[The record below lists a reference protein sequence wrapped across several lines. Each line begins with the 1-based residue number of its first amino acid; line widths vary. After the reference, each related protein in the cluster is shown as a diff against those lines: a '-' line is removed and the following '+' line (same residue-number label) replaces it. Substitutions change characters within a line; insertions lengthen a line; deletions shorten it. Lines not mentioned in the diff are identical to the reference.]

1 MPRLFVYLFVQFVFK
16 LRSKSDPLY
25 FDLFLKLIPG
35 GVTAITACAPA
46 IKANQQEVSFAVAN
60 VVAFGTIGMLV
71 YPYLAHSMLGSSQAI
86 GTFLGLAIHD
96 TSQVVSCLSFRP
108 VLLVCC
114 TTNEMFFLLFLL
126 HLFFCFSSFFIIFF
140 IFVVHNRSLSIYLF
154 FSHLLIL
161 KDGRSIDVQRSVS

>member
-16 LRSKSDPLY
+16 LRSKSEPLY

-60 VVAFGTIGMLV
+60 VVAFGTVGMLV
-71 YPYLAHSMLGSSQAI
+71 YPYLAHSILGSSQAI

-108 VLLVCC
+108 V
-114 TTNEMFFLLFLL
+114 LFLL

-154 FSHLLIL
+154 FFPIF
-161 KDGRSIDVQRSVS
+161 

>member
-1 MPRLFVYLFVQFVFK
+1 MILPDFFLIDKFHVQGHSQSTAVTVRVSPPRTV
-16 LRSKSDPLY
+16 
-25 FDLFLKLIPG
+25 
-35 GVTAITACAPA
+35 
-46 IKANQQEVSFAVAN
+46 
-60 VVAFGTIGMLV
+60 GMLV
-71 YPYLAHSMLGSSQAI
+71 YPYLAHSILGSSQAI

-108 VLLVCC
+108 V
-114 TTNEMFFLLFLL
+114 LFLL